1 MLANKCPYLTVEKVK
16 KICWKFMNVHLCTC
30 GAVTWRWIMF
40 SFLCSPV
47 CCSLFFFFKHKCN
60 NPLLY
65 SWMKYAL
72 FASCQLWLAFPPFK
86 VTSGTVDPV
95 WGTVTWREH
104 GIWHVVLFTPGIPD
118 GGFLL
123 ETEVEARWSACPGT
137 ETQQWRKEEPI
148 VWGQLQHR
156 STFQAGVKR

>member
-1 MLANKCPYLTVEKVK
+1 MPIFDRGKVK
-16 KICWKFMNVHLCTC
+16 KNMLEIHECASLYMWSCNMEVNNVQ
-30 GAVTWRWIMF
+30 F
-40 SFLCSPV
+40 SVLSCMLQP
-47 CCSLFFFFKHKCN
+47 FFFLFKHKCN

-86 VTSGTVDPV
+86 VTAGTVDPV